1 MHFSSGR
8 DYRKD
13 LTPAQEEE
21 LRKRFKEIDVDKSG
35 AIGKQEF
42 KTLVSWI
49 ATEDG
54 HTELQGMKPKE
65 LEAAF
70 AKFDS
75 DGTGELEFDEFAEL
89 FIFMKNQPKVN
100 SNILLSVESW
110 TVGST
115 GRVEAG
121 LG

>member
-1 MHFSSGR
+1 M
-8 DYRKD
+8 
-13 LTPAQEEE
+13 
-21 LRKRFKEIDVDKSG
+21 DKSG

-89 FIFMKNQPKVN
+89 FIFVKNQPKVN
-100 SNILLSVESW
+100 SNILLIVESW